1 MNGLFESERIRLRA
15 LEPEDLDFLYRVEND
30 TALWADGVNTAPLS
44 RFTLKQYIE
53 LSTEQTVF
61 ELKELRLIVE
71 RKADQVPVGIADLFD
86 LDIIHHRAGVGL
98 VTDRQH
104 QRQGYGQEA
113 LQLLMDY
120 AFTFLQLHSLY
131 AHIAVKNTA
140 SIALFEKAGFER
152 SGLLKA
158 WLHQAGCYQDVA
170 VYQKL
175 QPMF

>member
-15 LEPEDLDFLYRVEND
+15 LEPEDLNFLYRVEND
-30 TALWADGVNTAPLS
+30 TSLWAEGVNTAPLS

-71 RKADQVPVGIADLFD
+71 RKADRLPVGIADLFD

-98 VTDRQH
+98 VTAREY
-104 QRQGYGQEA
+104 QRQGYGLEA
-113 LQLLMDY
+113 LQLLTDY
-120 AFTFLQLHSLY
+120 AFDFLQLHSLY

-140 SIALFEKAGFER
+140 STGLFEKAGFQQ
-152 SGLLKA
+152 SGLLKS
-158 WLHQAGCYQDVA
+158 WLHQAGRYEDVA

-175 QPMF
+175 Q

>member
-1 MNGLFESERIRLRA
+1 MTGLFENDRIRLRA

-30 TALWADGVNTAPLS
+30 TTLWAEGVNTAPLS

-71 RKADQVPVGIADLFD
+71 RKTDRTPVGIADLFD
-86 LDIIHHRAGVGL
+86 VDIIHRRAGVGL
-98 VTDRQH
+98 VIDRGH
-104 QRQGYGQEA
+104 QRQGYGLET
-113 LQLLMDY
+113 LQLLSDY
-120 AFTFLQLHSLY
+120 AFNFLQLHSLY

-140 SIALFEKAGFER
+140 SIRLFEKAGFQQ
-152 SGLLKA
+152 SGLLKS
-158 WLHQAGCYQDVA
+158 WLHQAGRYQDVA
-170 VYQKL
+170 VCQKL

>member
-30 TALWADGVNTAPLS
+30 TLLWADGVNTAPLS

-71 RKADQVPVGIADLFD
+71 RKADHTPVGIADLFD

-98 VTDRQH
+98 VTAREY
-104 QRQGYGQEA
+104 QRQGYGLEA
-113 LQLLMDY
+113 LQLLTDY
-120 AFTFLQLHSLY
+120 AFDFLQLHSLY

-140 SIALFEKAGFER
+140 STGLFEKAGFQQN
-152 SGLLKA
+152 GLLKS
-158 WLHQAGCYQDVA
+158 WLHQAGRYEDVA

-175 QPMF
+175 Q